1 MLMKIR
7 LFFVTILMLLSAA
20 AASAQSQEVSG
31 VVTDAADGTPVPF
44 ASIAVKGTM
53 TGTSAAED
61 GSYTINVESR
71 DSAVLVFSFVGYK
84 TVEIPVNGEIIVDC
98 ALEMEASYLSDAIVV
113 AYGTM
118 TREANTGA
126 VTSIKNEGLAE
137 SPAMTVDKMLAG
149 KMAGVQIT
157 SGSGQPG
164 STTTIRVRGT
174 SSINAG
180 NEPLWVID
188 GIPVAP
194 GDFRQLSNAG
204 VGGGSST
211 TFLNPNDIESITV
224 LKDAAAASVYGSRA
238 ANGVIIVTTKTGQS
252 GQAKFTARAKYGV
265 QQLINDHNIRPLTGQ
280 ELIDYNRMALTN
292 AGQNPDAYT
301 ADLLANG
308 TTDWYKELTRLGSVQ
323 EYEINASGGTEK
335 ATYYS
340 SLSYYRNKGVFY
352 GVDYNRFTAR
362 VNADMQLAKKLKTG
376 VRINFN
382 YGDSNSGQMG
392 DLYYANP
399 IYSMFTINPWSPMY
413 DENGEY
419 NSAIQENSN
428 TNPRAVAEYD
438 TYNDKEYKAQGTMFL
453 EWKPIPQLTI
463 KTTDSFEGTFVN
475 STQYWDPRS
484 NKGVSRL
491 FMYRTNDM
499 RLTTSNTITYADEFA
514 KAHNVRVTVGQEAMS
529 ERYEYYGGMSD
540 DVDPQIPYPT
550 TSTMEKDQIDYGL
563 SEETLLSFFGIA
575 DYNYMNK
582 YFFQGSVRAD
592 GSSLFGSNMKWGVFW
607 SVGGSWNISSED
619 WMQPVSSWFNLLKL
633 RASYGVNGNN
643 NITPY
648 RAYGVYSSAVYN
660 GIVTM
665 QPSTPANPE
674 LAWEKNKAWNV
685 GLDFG
690 FFNYRLTGSI
700 DVYDRLTTD
709 MLLSKVVPYTTGFS
723 SNFMNTGSIRNRGV
737 EFMIEGD
744 IIDSGDW
751 NWHAGFNIA
760 FNRSKVL
767 DIGDSEYLTVSDG
780 RVAPS
785 GNTGTPVRIVQGK
798 SLYTYYL
805 RDWYGVN
812 PSTGAG
818 LWWTEDGKLTSDYTK
833 ARYVYEGSPEPKAT
847 GGFNTTVS
855 WKGLSLSAYFE
866 FVTGHKVFETASY
879 VQDGYNLSGG
889 TNTTNLALNYWEKP
903 GDTGVTPIV
912 IAGDPGN
919 YSASST
925 RYLKK
930 GDYLRIKDITLSYSL
945 PDSVLKKIRMQGIRV
960 YVSALNPYT
969 FHDLNVLD
977 PEVGYLGYSMGASHS
992 MVKSFVGGIEV
1003 SF

>member
-7 LFFVTILMLLSAA
+7 LFFVLMLLSAA

-31 VVTDAADGTPVPF
+31 IVTDASTGDPVPF

-53 TGTSAAED
+53 SGTLAGED
-61 GSYTINVESR
+61 GSYKIKVESR
-71 DSAVLVFSFVGYK
+71 DNAVLVFSFVGYR

-98 ALEMEASYLSDAIVV
+98 AMEIEASYLNDAIVV

-126 VTSIKNEGLAE
+126 VASLKNDGLAE

-265 QQLINDHNIRPLTGQ
+265 QQLINDHKIRPLTGQ

-335 ATYYS
+335 STYYS

-392 DLYYANP
+392 DLYYSNP
-399 IYSMFTINPWSPMY
+399 IYSMFTINPWTPMY

-514 KAHNVRVTVGQEAMS
+514 QAHNVRVTVGQEAMS
-529 ERYEYYGGMSD
+529 ERYEFYGGMSD

-674 LAWEKNKAWNV
+674 LAWEKNKTWNA

-700 DVYDRLTTD
+700 DIYDRLTTD

-767 DIGDSEYLTVSDG
+767 DIGDSEYLTVSDS
-780 RVAPS
+780 RPS
-785 GNTGTPVRIVQGK
+785 SNGNNSTPVRIIK
-798 SLYTYYL
+798 DRSLYTYHL

-833 ARYVYEGSPEPKAT
+833 ARYVDMGSPEPKAT

-879 VQDGYNLSGG
+879 VQDGYNLSSG

>member
-265 QQLINDHNIRPLTGQ
+265 QQLINDHKIRPLTGQ

-335 ATYYS
+335 STYYS

-392 DLYYANP
+392 DLYYSNP
-399 IYSMFTINPWSPMY
+399 IYSMFTINPWTPMY

-514 KAHNVRVTVGQEAMS
+514 QAHNVRVTVGQEAMS
-529 ERYEYYGGMSD
+529 ERYEFYGGMSD

-674 LAWEKNKAWNV
+674 LAWEKNKTWNA

-700 DVYDRLTTD
+700 DIYDRLTTD

-767 DIGDSEYLTVSDG
+767 DIGDSEYLTVSDS
-780 RVAPS
+780 RPS
-785 GNTGTPVRIVQGK
+785 PNGNNSTPVRIIK
-798 SLYTYYL
+798 DRSLYTYHL

-833 ARYVYEGSPEPKAT
+833 ARYVDMGSPEPKAT

-879 VQDGYNLSGG
+879 VQDGYNLSSG

>member
-301 ADLLANG
+301 TDLLANG
-308 TTDWYKELTRLGSVQ
+308 TTDWYKELTRLGNVQ

-392 DLYYANP
+392 DLYYSNP
-399 IYSMFTINPWSPMY
+399 IYSMFTINPWTPMY

-514 KAHNVRVTVGQEAMS
+514 QAHNVRVTVGQEAMS

-767 DIGDSEYLTVSDG
+767 DIGDSEYLTVSDS
-780 RVAPS
+780 RPS
-785 GNTGTPVRIVQGK
+785 PNGNNSTPVRIIK
-798 SLYTYYL
+798 DRSLYTYHL

-833 ARYVYEGSPEPKAT
+833 ARYVDMGSPEPKAT

-879 VQDGYNLSGG
+879 VQDGYNLSSGN
-889 TNTTNLALNYWEKP
+889 NTTNLALNYWKQP

>member
-1 MLMKIR
+1 
-7 LFFVTILMLLSAA
+7 
-20 AASAQSQEVSG
+20 
-31 VVTDAADGTPVPF
+31 
-44 ASIAVKGTM
+44 M

-265 QQLINDHNIRPLTGQ
+265 QQLINDHKIRPLTGQ

-335 ATYYS
+335 STYYS

-392 DLYYANP
+392 DLYYSNP
-399 IYSMFTINPWSPMY
+399 IYSMFTINPWTPMY

-514 KAHNVRVTVGQEAMS
+514 QAHNVRVTVGQEAMI
-529 ERYEYYGGMSD
+529 R
-540 DVDPQIPYPT
+540 I
-550 TSTMEKDQIDYGL
+550 L
-563 SEETLLSFFGIA
+563 
-575 DYNYMNK
+575 
-582 YFFQGSVRAD
+582 RRH
-592 GSSLFGSNMKWGVFW
+592 
-607 SVGGSWNISSED
+607 VG
-619 WMQPVSSWFNLLKL
+619 
-633 RASYGVNGNN
+633 
-643 NITPY
+643 
-648 RAYGVYSSAVYN
+648 
-660 GIVTM
+660 
-665 QPSTPANPE
+665 
-674 LAWEKNKAWNV
+674 
-685 GLDFG
+685 
-690 FFNYRLTGSI
+690 
-700 DVYDRLTTD
+700 
-709 MLLSKVVPYTTGFS
+709 
-723 SNFMNTGSIRNRGV
+723 
-737 EFMIEGD
+737 
-744 IIDSGDW
+744 
-751 NWHAGFNIA
+751 
-760 FNRSKVL
+760 
-767 DIGDSEYLTVSDG
+767 
-780 RVAPS
+780 
-785 GNTGTPVRIVQGK
+785 
-798 SLYTYYL
+798 
-805 RDWYGVN
+805 
-812 PSTGAG
+812 
-818 LWWTEDGKLTSDYTK
+818 
-833 ARYVYEGSPEPKAT
+833 
-847 GGFNTTVS
+847 
-855 WKGLSLSAYFE
+855 
-866 FVTGHKVFETASY
+866 
-879 VQDGYNLSGG
+879 
-889 TNTTNLALNYWEKP
+889 
-903 GDTGVTPIV
+903 
-912 IAGDPGN
+912 
-919 YSASST
+919 
-925 RYLKK
+925 
-930 GDYLRIKDITLSYSL
+930 
-945 PDSVLKKIRMQGIRV
+945 
-960 YVSALNPYT
+960 
-969 FHDLNVLD
+969 
-977 PEVGYLGYSMGASHS
+977 
-992 MVKSFVGGIEV
+992 
-1003 SF
+1003 

>member
-265 QQLINDHNIRPLTGQ
+265 QQLINDHKIRPLTGQ

-335 ATYYS
+335 STYYS

-362 VNADMQLAKKLKTG
+362 VNADMQLAKRLKTG

-392 DLYYANP
+392 DLYYSNP
-399 IYSMFTINPWSPMY
+399 IYSMFTINPWTPMY

-514 KAHNVRVTVGQEAMS
+514 QAHNVRVTVGQEAMS
-529 ERYEYYGGMSD
+529 ERYEFYGGMSD

-674 LAWEKNKAWNV
+674 LAWEKNKTWNA

-700 DVYDRLTTD
+700 DIYDRLTTD

-767 DIGDSEYLTVSDG
+767 DIGDSEYLTVSDS
-780 RVAPS
+780 RPS
-785 GNTGTPVRIVQGK
+785 PNGNNSTPVRIIK
-798 SLYTYYL
+798 DRSLYTYHL

-833 ARYVYEGSPEPKAT
+833 ARYVDMGSPEPKAT

-879 VQDGYNLSGG
+879 VQDGYNLSSG

>member
-20 AASAQSQEVSG
+20 VASAQSQEVSG

-280 ELIDYNRMALTN
+280 ELIDYNRMALQN
-292 AGQNPDAYT
+292 AGKDPNTYT
-301 ADLLANG
+301 EDLLANG
-308 TTDWYKELTRLGSVQ
+308 TTDWYKELTRLGNVQ

-392 DLYYANP
+392 DLYYSNP
-399 IYSMFTINPWSPMY
+399 IYSMFTINPWTPMY

-428 TNPRAVAEYD
+428 TNPRAVAAYD
-438 TYNDKEYKAQGTMFL
+438 TYNDKEYRAQGTMYL

-475 STQYWDPRS
+475 SRQYWDPRA
-484 NKGVSRL
+484 NQGTSRA
-491 FMYRTNDM
+491 FQYASNDM

-514 KAHNVRVTVGQEAMS
+514 QAHNVRVTVGQEAMS
-529 ERYEYYGGMSD
+529 ERYEILGAYGNVEAD
-540 DVDPQIPYPT
+540 IPYLT
-550 TSTMEKDQIDYGL
+550 TSTTEQNDVAYSI

-582 YFFQGSVRAD
+582 YFIQGSVRAD
-592 GSSLFGSNMKWGVFW
+592 GSSLFGENTKWGVFW

-648 RAYGVYSSAVYN
+648 RAYGLYSSVSYN

-665 QPSTPANPE
+665 QPSSPANPE
-674 LAWEKNKAWNV
+674 LAWERNKTWNA

-744 IIDSGDW
+744 IINSGDW

-767 DIGDSEYLTVSDG
+767 DIGDSEYLTVSDS
-780 RVAPS
+780 RPS
-785 GNTGTPVRIVQGK
+785 SNGNNSTPVRIIK
-798 SLYTYYL
+798 DRSLYTYHL

-833 ARYVYEGSPEPKAT
+833 ARYVDMGSPEPKAT

-879 VQDGYNLSGG
+879 VQDGYNLSSGQ
-889 TNTTNLALNYWEKP
+889 NTTNLALNYWKQP

-912 IAGDPGN
+912 IEGDPGN

-945 PDSVLKKIRMQGIRV
+945 PDSVLKKIRMQGIRI